1 MIMIII
7 YKSIAK
13 GLSGDIV
20 DKSPLKVSFL
30 NLKLVQK
37 LCQSYV
43 SADIAYQS
51 YSACGLEYFRSDMAE
66 PAFLEFGGALQ
77 ICHFQVSNEATR
89 SWQWA
94 ARMVES
100 TNKLVVA
107 LNEINCHDLV
117 PPLLEKVGH
126 ELRALSPLMNCARE
140 EDPQKLSNWCS
151 AMYCPKRQ
159 AKMAN
164 LYKGRQMQMETVHTQ
179 H

>member
-1 MIMIII
+1 M
-7 YKSIAK
+7 
-13 GLSGDIV
+13 

-30 NLKLVQK
+30 NLNLVEK
-37 LCQSYV
+37 LCQSHA
-43 SADIAYQS
+43 SADIAYHS

-77 ICHFQVSNEATR
+77 ICHFQVTNEATR

-164 LYKGRQMQMETVHTQ
+164 LYKGQQMQMGTVHTQ

>member
-7 YKSIAK
+7 YKLIAK

>member
-1 MIMIII
+1 M
-7 YKSIAK
+7 
-13 GLSGDIV
+13 

-30 NLKLVQK
+30 NLKLVEK
-37 LCQSYV
+37 LCQSQA

-77 ICHFQVSNEATR
+77 ICHFQVTNEATR

-164 LYKGRQMQMETVHTQ
+164 LYKGQQMQMGTVHTQ

>member
-1 MIMIII
+1 M
-7 YKSIAK
+7 
-13 GLSGDIV
+13 

-30 NLKLVQK
+30 NLNLVEK
-37 LCQSYV
+37 LCQSHA

-77 ICHFQVSNEATR
+77 ICHFQVTNEATR

-151 AMYCPKRQ
+151 SMYCPKRQ

-164 LYKGRQMQMETVHTQ
+164 LYKGQQMQMGTVHTQ

>member
-1 MIMIII
+1 M
-7 YKSIAK
+7 
-13 GLSGDIV
+13 

-30 NLKLVQK
+30 NLKLVEK
-37 LCQSYV
+37 LCQSHA

-77 ICHFQVSNEATR
+77 ICHFQVTNEATP
-89 SWQWA
+89 SWRWA
-94 ARMVES
+94 TLMVES

-107 LNEINCHDLV
+107 LNEISCHDLIH
-117 PPLLEKVGH
+117 PLLEKVGQ
-126 ELRALSPLMNCARE
+126 ELRVFSPLMNCTRE
-140 EDPQKLSNWCS
+140 EDAQKLSNWCS

-159 AKMAN
+159 AKMAT
-164 LYKGRQMQMETVHTQ
+164 LYKAQQMQMGTLHTQ